1 MVFLYVVVFSS
12 SWLMIPFIYPT
23 EIFPTWLRA
32 KGNAFGVAG
41 WAVGYGAGSLLVPVM
56 FAGIQEKVISVLRLR
71 YVSSLTAFLQTF
83 YVFGAAMV
91 AYIPIVYCFFP
102 ETAGRTLEQ
111 IDFLFASKSP
121 FVWDEEKEFAKRMVH
136 FNAEIQKMEIENSGH
151 AGEEKRGD
159 KFVENV

>member
-56 FAGIQEKVISVLRLR
+56 FAGIQEKVISMLPFWYISFLTAFPSDLLRLR
-71 YVSSLTAFLQTF
+71 HRHARLHPHHLLFLPRDCRPH
-83 YVFGAAMV
+83 ARADRL
-91 AYIPIVYCFFP
+91 PIRQQEPLRV
-102 ETAGRTLEQ
+102 G
-111 IDFLFASKSP
+111 
-121 FVWDEEKEFAKRMVH
+121 
-136 FNAEIQKMEIENSGH
+136 
-151 AGEEKRGD
+151 
-159 KFVENV
+159 

>member
-56 FAGIQEKVISVLRLR
+56 FAGIHEKV
-71 YVSSLTAFLQTF
+71 SSFFFFPLFSFLTSCSQTF
-83 YVFGAAMV
+83 YVFGVAMLV
-91 AYIPIVYCFFP
+91 YIPIIYCFFP

-121 FVWDEEKEFAKRMVH
+121 FVWDEEKEFAKRMDH
-136 FNAEIQKMEIENSGH
+136 FNAEIQKMEIESG
-151 AGEEKRGD
+151 GYVGTEKRCED
-159 KFVENV
+159 FVEKV